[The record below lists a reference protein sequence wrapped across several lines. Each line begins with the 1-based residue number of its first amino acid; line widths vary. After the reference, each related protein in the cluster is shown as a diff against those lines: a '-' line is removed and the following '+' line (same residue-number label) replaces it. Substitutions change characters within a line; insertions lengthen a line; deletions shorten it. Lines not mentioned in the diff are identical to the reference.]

1 MKKTIGITAATVAVI
16 ALGIRTPAQQ
26 GPKIRTLTEQEVDD
40 ILVGSSIQGT
50 RNGNSAGMIKTAH
63 DLMTQGKTFTMVEP
77 DDIPDDW
84 MVVAAAGGVGGGGA
98 WEYVTDRVKQQQLP
112 TVTGNTTVMAAD
124 VLSKH
129 LGKKFNAVI
138 RNEADGAMIAATQ
151 SAVTLGLPI
160 VDACLAGRAKPE
172 LNLQISFPNGI
183 SGTPATLVTR
193 WGDVII
199 LDKTVDDYRLED
211 LARAVSVA
219 SGGGSSIAR
228 NPMTGRDVKRGT
240 IKGAVT
246 EAMTFGRTV
255 REAKAAGRNPIDA
268 LIAVSNQ
275 IGGPSR
281 PTYRMFDGT
290 VTKADHKGERGFD
303 WVDAEIAGTNQYRDH
318 TYRVYVKNENIIA
331 WLDGKPD
338 ILPPDLIY
346 NLDPQTGDAITG
358 VSMGNYPV
366 GKEVI
371 IVGRAASPMWRT
383 PKGIELFHPRHFGF
397 DVDYTPIEQ
406 LYKARPSFSSSH

>member
-1 MKKTIGITAATVAVI
+1 MRKMGVILLVLAAVAVSWTVP
-16 ALGIRTPAQQ
+16 RAQQ
-26 GPKIRTLTEQEVDD
+26 PTRIRTLTEQEVDD

-63 DLMTQGKTFTMVEP
+63 DLIAQGRTFTMIDPE
-77 DDIPDDW
+77 DLPDDW

-98 WEYVTDRVKQQQLP
+98 WEYVTERVKQQNVP
-112 TVTGNTTVMAAD
+112 TLKQNTTVMAAD
-124 VLSKH
+124 VLSRH
-129 LGKKFNAVI
+129 MGKKFNAVI
-138 RNEADGAMIAATQ
+138 RNEADGAMIAALQ
-151 SAVTLGLPI
+151 SAVALGVPI

-172 LNLQISFPNGI
+172 LNLQVSFANGI
-183 SGTPATLVTR
+183 SGTPAALVTR

-211 LARAVSVA
+211 LARAVAVA

-246 EAMTFGRTV
+246 EAMLFGRTV
-255 REAKAAGRNPIDA
+255 REANAQGRDPIDA
-268 LIAVSNQ
+268 LIAAANK
-275 IGGPSR
+275 IGGPAR
-281 PTYRMFDGT
+281 PTYRMFQGL
-290 VTKADHKGERGFD
+290 VTKAEQKGERGFD
-303 WVDAEIAGTNQYRDH
+303 WVNAELEGVNQFKGH

-346 NLDPQTGDAITG
+346 NLDPRTGDAVTG
-358 VSMGNYPV
+358 VSMGNYPL
-366 GKEVI
+366 GKEVV

-383 PKGIELFHPRHFGF
+383 PKGIELFSPRHFGF
-397 DVDYTPIEQ
+397 DLDYVPIEQ
-406 LYKARPSFSSSH
+406 MQPSRPKFTH

>member
-1 MKKTIGITAATVAVI
+1 MKRAFVVFIAVTTVTT
-16 ALGIRTPAQQ
+16 LGVRTPAQQ
-26 GPKIRTLTEQEVDD
+26 GPKIRTLTEPEVAD

-50 RNGNSAGMIKTAH
+50 RNGNSAGMIKSAH
-63 DLMTQGKTFTMVEP
+63 DLIAQGKQITMVEP

-112 TVTGNTTVMAAD
+112 TVQGNTTVLAAN

-138 RNEADGAMIAATQ
+138 RNEADGAMIAAIQ
-151 SAVTLGLPI
+151 SAVALGVPI

-172 LNLQISFPNGI
+172 LNLQISFANGI
-183 SGTPATLVTR
+183 SGTPAALVTR

-211 LARAVSVA
+211 LARAVAVA

-228 NPMTGRDVKRGT
+228 NPMTGRDIKRGT

-246 EAMTFGRTV
+246 EAMAFGRTV
-255 REAKAAGRNPIDA
+255 REAKAHGKDPVDA
-268 LIAVSNQ
+268 LIATANQ

-281 PTYRMFDGT
+281 PTYRMFQGT
-290 VTKADHKGERGFD
+290 VTKAEQKGERGFD
-303 WVDAEIAGTNQYRDH
+303 WVNAELAGVNQFKGH
-318 TYRVYVKNENIIA
+318 TYRIYVKNENIMS

-346 NLDPQTGDAITG
+346 DLDPATGDAVTG
-358 VSMGNYPV
+358 VTMGNYPM
-366 GKEVI
+366 GKEVV
-371 IVGRAASPMWRT
+371 IVGRAASPMWRS
-383 PKGIELFHPRHFGF
+383 PKGLELFSPRHFGF
-397 DVDYTPIEQ
+397 DVDYQPIEQ
-406 LYKARPSFSSSH
+406 VYKTRTQFAH